1 MARPKS
7 EEKRS
12 QLLSAATQVFA
23 KNGLSASTAS
33 ITSAA
38 GVAEGTLFN
47 YFKGKDDL
55 MNTLYLEIKS
65 DLADSMLGD
74 YKPDVTP
81 KEAMQHIWNNYI
93 DWGAK
98 NPDQLTVLHKLKVWE
113 GLRPDI
119 REATV
124 ARFANLHCITETVIA
139 GSGLKDV
146 PHDFMIAMFSSQVE
160 IVLQF
165 IKQDPAK
172 ERLYKDIGF
181 ELFWYGMHGQNKTT
195 K

>member
-7 EEKRS
+7 EEKRA
-12 QLLSAATQVFA
+12 QILSAATQVFA

-55 MNTLYLEIKS
+55 MNTLYLEIKT
-65 DLADSMLGD
+65 DLAECMLGGA
-74 YKPDVTP
+74 KPDGSP
-81 KEAMQHIWNNYI
+81 KEAMHHIWNNYI
-93 DWGAK
+93 DWGAR
-98 NPDQLTVLHKLKVWE
+98 NPDQLAVLHKLKVWE
-113 GLRPDI
+113 GLTPET

-124 ARFANLHCITETVIA
+124 TRFAHLHCITEAAII

-146 PHDFMIAMFSSQVE
+146 PHDFMIAMFSAQVE
-160 IVLQF
+160 VVLQY
-165 IKQDPAK
+165 IKQDPGK
-172 ERLYKDIGF
+172 ESFYKDIGF
-181 ELFWYGMHGQNKTT
+181 ELFWFGIHGQDKR
-195 K
+195 KK

>member
-7 EEKRS
+7 EEKRT

-55 MNTLYLEIKS
+55 MNTLYIEIKS
-65 DLADSMLGD
+65 DLAECMLRD
-74 YKPDVTP
+74 YKPGVSP
-81 KEAMQHIWNNYI
+81 KDAMKHIWNNYI
-93 DWGAK
+93 DWGAR
-98 NPDQLTVLHKLKVWE
+98 NPDQLEVVHKLKVWE
-113 GLRPDI
+113 GLRPEI
-119 REATV
+119 REAT
-124 ARFANLHCITETVIA
+124 AERFAHLHCITEAAIA

-146 PHDFMIAMFSSQVE
+146 PHDFMIANFSAQVE

-165 IKQDPAK
+165 IKQNPDKASF
-172 ERLYKDIGF
+172 YKDIGF
-181 ELFWYGMHGQNKTT
+181 ELFWFGIHGQDKR
-195 K
+195 KK